1 MLFFQFLAFL
11 QGSWVA
17 QNPPGAHVIIGS
29 LSQVSDPGK
38 RGQLWLHHVMLEHS
52 TLVYFAT
59 QAGPLTTACWPA
71 LQAGWGSHA
80 KCLSLNDSRS
90 FPQSLGEDVE
100 KLVSQA
106 EVQFLPGALPG
117 SVPWRLQGSKGL
129 QRHSQMEATALCGDN
144 TTLSICPRP
153 LKSAPVWS

>member
-1 MLFFQFLAFL
+1 MTT
-11 QGSWVA
+11 
-17 QNPPGAHVIIGS
+17 GS

-38 RGQLWLHHVMLEHS
+38 RSQLWLYHVMSEHS

-71 LQAGWGSHA
+71 PQAGGVSA
-80 KCLSLNDSRS
+80 KCLSLNDSSS

-117 SVPWRLQGSKGL
+117 SVPWRLQGTKGL

-144 TTLSICPRP
+144 AALSRP
-153 LKSAPVWS
+153 LKSAPMWWGELKKRQETLTGMFCQTCGACVAWD